1 MRCAFAPQHHW
12 QPCRGQLP
20 LQRRIT
26 CGRCV
31 ALSVDLVNVAADAAR
46 SSLGAGSLAFSLQS
60 GAGAAGVGLA
70 GIATLSVAGLSS
82 DSAAH
87 HTAEHLTDTTGN
99 GGAPPSPPRRR
110 GRGDGRGDGDK
121 RRRSRQPGDSSVTLW
136 DTAVV
141 AVLAAATSCVLLIL
155 REDTL
160 ACAFSVAAFAMLRSL
175 SPSFTLLLIACIALF
190 EAKKHLLPLLLA
202 DPPRQN
208 GSPSKSRATKR

>member
-12 QPCRGQLP
+12 QPCHGQLP
-20 LQRRIT
+20 LQRWRRIT
-26 CGRCV
+26 RGRCV
-31 ALSVDLVNVAADAAR
+31 ALSAVNVAADAAR

-70 GIATLSVAGLSS
+70 GIATLSVAGLSAE
-82 DSAAH
+82 SAAH
-87 HTAEHLTDTTGN
+87 HTAERTDITGN

-121 RRRSRQPGDSSVTLW
+121 RRRSRQPGDSSMTLW

-175 SPSFTLLLIACIALF
+175 SPSFTLLLIAGIALF

-208 GSPSKSRATKR
+208 GAPSKSRATKR